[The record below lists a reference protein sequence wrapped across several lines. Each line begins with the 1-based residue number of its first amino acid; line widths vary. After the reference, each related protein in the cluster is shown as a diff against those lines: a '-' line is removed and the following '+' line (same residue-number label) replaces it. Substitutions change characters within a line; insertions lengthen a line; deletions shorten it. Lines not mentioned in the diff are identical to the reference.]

1 MRRTY
6 LASVVLLMQLLML
19 SAFNEFGVTG
29 NQDIVS
35 LVVNAIVFIPF
46 LIVSVSNLPIV
57 LCWVMAVL
65 IWLCWAYSLIV
76 LAYGRGFLRRS
87 VS

>member
-1 MRRTY
+1 MRSIY
-6 LASVVLLMQLLML
+6 LTSVVYLMALLML

-46 LIVSVSNLPIV
+46 LFISVSNLPIV
-57 LCWVMAVL
+57 LCWVLAVF

-76 LAYGRGFLRRS
+76 LAYERGFLRRS